1 MVKNYI
7 GRIKQPT
14 EYTRTA
20 RIDLCESVYMLVEKL
35 CGLSDKCLKHRTY
48 VDNFTSVFPLLKESY
63 MGKLI
68 EHSLSQNI
76 SLKLKD
82 KVQSAHFS

>member
-1 MVKNYI
+1 
-7 GRIKQPT
+7 
-14 EYTRTA
+14 
-20 RIDLCESVYMLVEKL
+20 
-35 CGLSDKCLKHRTY
+35 
-48 VDNFTSVFPLLKESY
+48 

-82 KVQSAHFS
+82 KVQSAHFSWKQFTLNSAIVEPAEYRYHYHVSNDTGMTPFLLIM

>member
-1 MVKNYI
+1 MKNYI

-20 RIDLCESVYMLVEKL
+20 RIDLCEPVYMLVEKL
-35 CGLSDKCLKHRTY
+35 CGLSDKRLKHRTL
-48 VDNFTSVFPLLKESY
+48 VDNFTFVFPLLKESY